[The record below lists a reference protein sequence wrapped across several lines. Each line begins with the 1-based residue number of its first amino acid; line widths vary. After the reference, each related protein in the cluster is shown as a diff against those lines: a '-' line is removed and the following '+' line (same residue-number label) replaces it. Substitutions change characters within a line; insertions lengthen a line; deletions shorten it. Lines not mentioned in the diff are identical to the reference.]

1 MQNILIFNTRMI
13 KIRYQN
19 IYLYFFF
26 FLISQIFISCNYR
39 SNLTPEETVREQIA
53 DAQLDSLVSDVRD
66 LNNKGTAARNSGNYK
81 EALNYHFEALN
92 LAETARDT
100 TGMIYALNNIGTDL
114 RRTYSNI
121 EASSYHYLALELSSI
136 DEKHLKSQAVAMNGL
151 GNIFL
156 VLNKPEQAQNY
167 FRQALSVE
175 TQSQSNL
182 GIAINYAN
190 LAETFNISNDLD
202 SALYYY
208 EQSLAHNILIDSDIG
223 EALCKRS
230 MGLIYYKKGEEEI
243 ALQLLGD
250 AFSIMEDS
258 KDAFHKLEVQ
268 VPLAETLIELGK
280 TIDAEIHVEEILTL
294 AKTIGSYDYQ
304 QRGYDLLAQ
313 LKEKQGLYQPAFE
326 AKENAFIYRDSVLAD
341 NSEARIIELE
351 NRFKSKEA
359 SQQIELLTTEKALT
373 EKNKTNQQRIFFL
386 LILLLSGFIGFLYYR
401 YHNGLKLSRELEK
414 VNEIKSK
421 FFGNVSHEFRTPLT
435 LIKGPLENWLDSDL
449 PPELRKDAKM
459 MLRNSERLLFLV
471 DQLLSLSKVDSGNF
485 QVKHIK
491 ANLSLALK
499 GISNFF
505 IHFAHDKS
513 INYTINID
521 DSGQS
526 LVDLH
531 IIEIIV
537 TNILSNALKFTEA
550 NGNITFVGERKT
562 NSYIVKVSN
571 TSKQISRDQL
581 NKLFDRYYS
590 DGPSHYSGTGIGLAL
605 VKELCSLYG
614 ADLSVDYNVKN
625 EIEFTV
631 AFPLLSINE
640 DKLFTQ
646 DASLERADA
655 ERFHPHTTVNKM
667 TASYQFENEIV
678 KNLDVN
684 LNHLPILLVVED
696 NNDLR
701 RYIVDNFKDSYH
713 VIEAKDG
720 EEGISTAR
728 EQMPDIIISDIMMPK
743 IDGLEL
749 CNTLKSDLLTNHIPI
764 ILLTAL
770 NEERDLIA
778 GLRNKADDYLVKP
791 FGAKLLMHKVKNLL
805 EIRSVLSQKYRKE
818 ILIKPLDLL
827 LDATEDSFANTLKE
841 VIEKEITN
849 PNFGVEE
856 FCRVAGMSRAQL
868 YRKLKAT
875 VDMSVSEFIRVH
887 RVKLASEFL
896 KNKNLNVTD
905 VCYASGFSD
914 ASYFSKSF
922 KDVFKVPPA
931 QYRKQLHND
940 DKMK

>member
-1 MQNILIFNTRMI
+1 MI
-13 KIRYQN
+13 KFRDQY
-19 IYLYFFF
+19 IYLYLIL

-39 SNLTPEETVREQIA
+39 SNLTPEEIIKKQVV
-53 DAQLDSLVSDVRD
+53 DAQFDSLVSDVRN
-66 LNNKGTAARNSGNYK
+66 LNNKGTIARNSGNYK
-81 EALNYHFEALN
+81 DALNYHFDALN

-136 DEKHLKSQAVAMNGL
+136 NEKYLKSQAVAMNGL

-175 TQSQSNL
+175 AQSQSNL

-190 LAETFNISNDLD
+190 LAETFNISNELD

-208 EQSLAHNILIDSDIG
+208 EQSLAQNILIDSDIG
-223 EALCKRS
+223 EAICKRS

-243 ALQLLGD
+243 ALQLLSD

-280 TIDAEIHVEEILTL
+280 TIEAEIHVEEILTL

-304 QRGYDLLAQ
+304 QRGYDLLAE

-341 NSEARIIELE
+341 NSEVRMIELE

-401 YHNGLKLSRELEK
+401 YHNGLKISRELEK

-435 LIKGPLENWLDSDL
+435 LIKGPLESWLDKDL
-449 PPELRKDAKM
+449 SPELRKDANM

-485 QVKHIK
+485 KVKPRK

-505 IHFAHDKS
+505 IHFANDKS
-513 INYTINID
+513 INYTIDID
-521 DSGQS
+521 ESGDS

-537 TNILSNALKFTEA
+537 TNILSNALKFTEV
-550 NGNITFVGERKT
+550 NGNINFDGKKKKD
-562 NSYIVKVSN
+562 SYIVKVSN
-571 TSKQISRDQL
+571 SSKQISSGQL

-614 ADLSVDYNVKN
+614 ADVSVDYNTNKEV
-625 EIEFTV
+625 EFTV
-631 AFPLLSINE
+631 VLPFLQVDEHKLGAEDLSL
-640 DKLFTQ
+640 DT
-646 DASLERADA
+646 ADA
-655 ERFHPHTTVNKM
+655 ERFHPNTVNV
-667 TASYQFENEIV
+667 SPVSNETD
-678 KNLDVN
+678 KEAEQKDDVN
-684 LNHLPILLVVED
+684 LKDLPILLVVED

-749 CNTLKSDLLTNHIPI
+749 CNTLKSDSLTNHIPI
-764 ILLTAL
+764 VLLTAL

-791 FGAKLLMHKVKNLL
+791 FGAKLLKHKVKNLL
-805 EIRSVLSQKYRKE
+805 EIRNVLSQKYRKE

-827 LDATEDSFANTLKE
+827 IDATEDIFANTLKE

-940 DKMK
+940 DEEK